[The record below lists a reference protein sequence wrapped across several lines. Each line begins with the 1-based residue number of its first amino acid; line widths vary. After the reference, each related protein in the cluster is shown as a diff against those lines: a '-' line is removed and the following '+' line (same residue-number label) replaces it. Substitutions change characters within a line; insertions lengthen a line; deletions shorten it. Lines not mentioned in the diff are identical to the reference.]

1 MTLRTEFTAL
11 AQGHGVTVS
20 ELARRF
26 DISRKTA
33 YKWLARA
40 RVDEPMTDRS
50 RRPQSSPTRTDEVIE
65 QALVELRRDHP
76 CWGGRKLRQVLID
89 RSQTNVPAPAPSRI
103 SCDVT
108 A

>member
-1 MTLRTEFTAL
+1 MAWKETTSMTLRTEFTAL

-26 DISRKTA
+26 GISRKTA
-33 YKWLARA
+33 YKWLARV

-65 QALVELRRDHP
+65 
-76 CWGGRKLRQVLID
+76 
-89 RSQTNVPAPAPSRI
+89 
-103 SCDVT
+103 
-108 A
+108 